1 MDGLNITAT
10 APLVGVAE
18 IEAAARHIFPPSE
31 KPTLCFQLQHP
42 LAKLPTRANPGDAG
56 LDLYACSEKPFGQN
70 MVEYDTGVA
79 VAIPHGYVGL
89 VFPRSSITGTCL
101 RLANC
106 VGVIDSGYRDTIR
119 LRFDFASHNHD
130 SDRSYNVGER
140 IGQLVIVPCMLL
152 EPQQVEKLPE
162 TARGTGG
169 FGSTGA

>member
-31 KPTLCFQLQHP
+31 KPTLSFKLCHP
-42 LAKLPTRANPGDAG
+42 NAKLPTRANPGDAG
-56 LDLYACSEKPFGQN
+56 LDLYAATEKPFGQN

-79 VAIPHGYVGL
+79 VAIPPGYVGL

-106 VGVIDSGYRDTIR
+106 VGVIDSGYRGTIKF
-119 LRFDFASHNHD
+119 RFDFANHNQD

-140 IGQLVIVPCMLL
+140 IGQLVIVPCMMW
-152 EPQQVEKLPE
+152 EPQEVEELPE
-162 TARGTGG
+162 TARGASG
-169 FGSTGA
+169 FGSSGR